1 MYGMRRTR
9 GIIEGGGATGFN
21 HQRVYA
27 DLIGKDRLEF
37 FYGLLD
43 FLLAT
48 VLRFGWRGVL
58 RKNRCPPVSEA
69 QPVRVCYRTDTKES
83 DDDGRRRQSG
93 RKAASGV

>member
-9 GIIEGGGATGFN
+9 GIIEGGGAIGLN
-21 HQRVYA
+21 RQRVYV

-43 FLLAT
+43 FLRAA
-48 VLRFGWRGVL
+48 VLWFRWQSVL

-69 QPVRVCYRTDTKES
+69 QPVRVCCRTDTKET
-83 DDDGRRRQSG
+83 DDDGRRRESG